1 MSRCAPTL
9 PIRQL
14 ALAIALGLA
23 SQAQAQSVQQANAS
37 YVDGS
42 GNRVNLQQGPSAGSV
57 DVLEFVNTGFDSDVG
72 IHTYGGA
79 SGDFG
84 SRSSGMGLFDV
95 TGLFVIEKT
104 VTNTSSI
111 AQLATFN
118 FNVTPGLLQN
128 NIQSR
133 LTGSEY
139 VSAGL
144 NFDIRSNGNQV
155 WGSGATLKTDAAGTI
170 YNQTGTDLYQRS
182 STAQVA
188 VNGGAFSVDLGVL
201 QAGES
206 LTLRYE
212 LSTFAKG
219 NAPGHPGEGFTT
231 PLETVT
237 IPDRTIFYPEYSYQ
251 TWQYNGGGYGYGGGY
266 PTLDV
271 PQAMTV
277 VEGYGD
283 FEPPADSEYCGGGY
297 YTTGSGSC
305 VTFTQPAQTVVW
317 AGYSYTTGGYTTYGQ
332 SSGAHAS
339 SGDPFTLYFGP
350 TDKAYGP
357 ASVSFSTAVPEPGNV
372 ALILGGL
379 LTVGLLRA
387 RRQRQ
392 GTQG

>member
-1 MSRCAPTL
+1 VTSFTIPC
-9 PIRQL
+9 
-14 ALAIALGLA
+14 

-57 DVLEFVNTGFDSDVG
+57 DVLEFVNTGFDS
-72 IHTYGGA
+72 
-79 SGDFG
+79 
-84 SRSSGMGLFDV
+84 DV

-297 YTTGSGSC
+297 YTTGSGTC

-317 AGYSYTTGGYTTYGQ
+317 AGYSYTTGGYTTGGYTTYGQ